1 MDKLLHVE
9 SCVPFRHSCVLFAQ
23 NVPLGRVYIDM
34 STSCESE
41 FYTYELLVR
50 VLFTLR
56 IHQYEYAH
64 STTLTFRLTDA
75 ILLCSI
81 YELPKNMV
89 VPTFT
94 STSCSLRVPA
104 LVYV

>member
-1 MDKLLHVE
+1 M
-9 SCVPFRHSCVLFAQ
+9 
-23 NVPLGRVYIDM
+23 
-34 STSCESE
+34 
-41 FYTYELLVR
+41 YELLVR

-56 IHQYEYAH
+56 MCSEYIQQ
-64 STTLTFRLTDA
+64 TNYNQTNTGLELTDI

-81 YELPKNMV
+81 YELPKNTA

-104 LVYV
+104 LVYVRTRAVEKHVDFCLQVLGLVLLLVSM